1 MLLDIIHL
9 VYSRS
14 MTSHHV
20 TYHVTAVMCLFII
33 NKKKKIKKKR
43 NIKSRKIDK
52 RKRKMLVLTR
62 IITSSLREYQSIQYI
77 ISSKDSLKVGNKSK
91 S

>member
-1 MLLDIIHL
+1 
-9 VYSRS
+9 
-14 MTSHHV
+14 
-20 TYHVTAVMCLFII
+20 
-33 NKKKKIKKKR
+33 
-43 NIKSRKIDK
+43 
-52 RKRKMLVLTR
+52 MLVLTH